1 MTPSRTDPRIA
12 IGTGI
17 AAIGVALEL
26 KAGRLDFL
34 GVLSLVLIV
43 VGLLALVLDLL
54 QQRAQERREREL
66 AAVLAYLPEFLTA
79 ARNLRNKGDNLAD
92 YVQSLDIQDLEVR
105 RSLLELLE
113 AMTARNRIAASPPP
127 N

>member
-1 MTPSRTDPRIA
+1 MTQSRTDPRIA

-43 VGLLALVLDLL
+43 VGLLALGSDLL
-54 QQRAQERREREL
+54 QQRAQERRAREL
-66 AAVLAYLPEFLTA
+66 AAVLAHLPEFLTA
-79 ARNLRNKGDNLAD
+79 ARDLRNKGDDLAD
-92 YVQSLDIQDLEVR
+92 YVQSLGIENLEVR
-105 RSLLELLE
+105 LSLLHLLE
-113 AMTARNRIAASPPP
+113 VMTARSRTAALPPP